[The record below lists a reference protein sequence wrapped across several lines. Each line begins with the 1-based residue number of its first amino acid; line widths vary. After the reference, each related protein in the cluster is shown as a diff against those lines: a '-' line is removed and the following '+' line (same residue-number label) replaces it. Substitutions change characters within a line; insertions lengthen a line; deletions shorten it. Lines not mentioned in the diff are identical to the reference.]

1 MIYTLEQIK
10 ELVEP
15 IAVKYNLKTL
25 WVFGSYAR
33 GEATEESDVDFLI
46 DFKGS
51 KALNLRG
58 YVGMANEIEKKISK
72 KIDMV
77 SLYNLYGPT
86 NVTYFPTFVNIVT
99 TERVMI
105 YERK

>member
-1 MIYTLEQIK
+1 
-10 ELVEP
+10 
-15 IAVKYNLKTL
+15 LKTL

-58 YVGMANEIEKKISK
+58 YIGLAEEIEKKICK

-77 SLYNLYGPT
+77 SVYNLYSPT
-86 NVTYFPTFVNIVT
+86 YVIFFPTLVNVIT